1 MKDAFIGIDFGTT
14 NSAIGVV
21 DGAGERLLALPGA
34 VPGAGGHGDTWRTVL
49 FFGDDGEVL
58 AGAPAIARYADA
70 NGQGRLLQ
78 SFKSHLASATF
89 SKTHAAG
96 RRWALEDL
104 IAVYL
109 RQLRQHSPIDLGSRC
124 VVGRPVRYWGAETAE
139 DDARAVARMQ
149 RALALA
155 GFTEVHFE
163 FEPLGAAAR
172 YAATVAQEEVIV
184 VADFGGGTA
193 DFSVVRVA
201 PGGIFANARAK
212 AEAVLAT
219 GGIGISGDAFD
230 ARIID
235 EVVAPLMGKG
245 TSYDVGF
252 GSDTLIPASLFHK
265 LRRWHHIPLL
275 NEADTLRLIAQIEHG
290 AQAPEKF
297 ERFLRLVRDD
307 LGLWLHQSVERAKIA
322 MSKRG
327 EGQLQVGAGID
338 IDERIDAAAFDGWI
352 APDLAAIGAVLDDVL
367 AEAGLGPSQ
376 IDRVF
381 TTGGTSMVPAVRREL
396 ARRFGPDKLV
406 GGNELVTVALGLA
419 RRAQAVFA

>member
-1 MKDAFIGIDFGTT
+1 MASPFIGIDFGTT
-14 NSAIGVV
+14 NSAIGVI
-21 DGAGERLLALPGA
+21 DEQGERLLPLPS
-34 VPGAGGHGDTWRTVL
+34 PAGPVETWRTVL
-49 FFGDDGEVL
+49 FFDEGGEVV
-58 AGAPAIARYADA
+58 AGAPAIARYAEA

-89 SKTHAAG
+89 NKTHVNG

-109 RQLRQHSPIDLGSRC
+109 RQLREHSPIDLGTRC
-124 VVGRPVRYWGAETAE
+124 VVGRPVRYWGAESAE
-139 DDARAVARMQ
+139 DDARAVERMG

-155 GFTEVHFE
+155 GFTEAHFE
-163 FEPLGAAAR
+163 LEPLGAAAR
-172 YAATVAQEEVIV
+172 YAATVAREEVII

-201 PGGIFANARAK
+201 PGGVYGSEREK
-212 AEAVLAT
+212 AAAVLAT
-219 GGIGISGDAFD
+219 GGLGVSGDAFD

-235 EVVAPLMGKG
+235 EVVAPMMGKA

-252 GSDTLIPASLFHK
+252 GSDTLIPAWLFHK

-275 NEADTLRLIAQIEHG
+275 NEPATLRLIAQIEHG
-290 AQAPEKF
+290 AQQPEKF

-307 LGLWLHQSVERAKIA
+307 LGLWLHQAVERAKIS
-322 MSKRG
+322 MSKHG
-327 EGQLQVGAGID
+327 DGQLTVGAGID
-338 IDERIDAAAFDGWI
+338 LDERLDARAFDHWI
-352 APDLAAIGAVLDDVL
+352 EPDLSAIGAVLDEVVMQ
-367 AEAGLGPSQ
+367 AGLTPSQ

-396 ARRFGPDKLV
+396 ERRFGAEKLI

-419 RRAQAVFA
+419 RRAEAMFHR

>member
-1 MKDAFIGIDFGTT
+1 MAGHFIGIDFGTT

-21 DGAGERLLALPGA
+21 DERGERLLPLPGPKGE
-34 VPGAGGHGDTWRTVL
+34 VETWRTVL
-49 FFGDDGEVL
+49 FFDEEGKVV
-58 AGAPAIARYADA
+58 AGAPAIARYAEA

-78 SFKSHLASATF
+78 SFKSHLASVTF
-89 SKTHAAG
+89 SKTHVNG
-96 RRWALEDL
+96 RRWALEEL

-109 RQLRQHSPIDLGSRC
+109 RQLREHSPIDLGHRC
-124 VVGRPVRYWGAETAE
+124 VVGRPVRYWGAESAA
-139 DDARAVARMQ
+139 DDSRAVERMQ
-149 RALALA
+149 RALSLA
-155 GFTEVHFE
+155 GFTEAHFE

-172 YAATVAQEEVIV
+172 YAATVAREEVIV

-201 PGGIFANARAK
+201 PGGVYANEREK

-219 GGIGISGDAFD
+219 GGLGVSGDAFD

-252 GSDTLIPASLFHK
+252 GSDTLIPAWLFHK

-275 NEADTLRLIAQIEHG
+275 GEAATLRLIAQIEHG
-290 AQAPEKF
+290 AQDPVKF

-307 LGLWLHQSVERAKIA
+307 LGLWLHQAVERAKIA
-322 MSKRG
+322 MSRHG
-327 EGQLQVGAGID
+327 EGRLTVGAGID
-338 IDERIDAAAFDGWI
+338 LDERIDARAFDQWI
-352 APDLAAIGAVLDDVL
+352 APDLAAIGAVLDEVIL
-367 AEAGLGPSQ
+367 QAGMTPSQ

-396 ARRFGPDKLV
+396 EGRFGKEKLV
-406 GGNELVTVALGLA
+406 GGDELVTVALGLA
-419 RRAQAVFA
+419 RRAQAIF